1 MLVLIKYGFENLAER
16 WKLEV
21 TDENDTVVLIQ
32 NGIFWAIS
40 EEIEP
45 YQNRKIFAL
54 ESDLLARGY
63 SKEDSKVPLV
73 DYAGLVDLIEA
84 NPKSMS

>member
-21 TDENDTVVLIQ
+21 SGENDTIVLIQ

-40 EEIEP
+40 QEIDP
-45 YQNRKIFAL
+45 YLNRKIFAL
-54 ESDLLARGY
+54 EPDMEARGY
-63 SKEDSKVPLV
+63 SKEDLKVPV
-73 DYAGLVDLIEA
+73 IDYAGLVDLIEA
-84 NPKSMS
+84 NPRSMG